1 MELRKNGERTDLVL
15 QNYIEATALVYAGRE
30 YLAAQA
36 EDTHFTFNE
45 RYPEPLGRM
54 IRQAWGSIT
63 SDEFDVQ
70 NEVLIEGLTIDE
82 LEVAQ
87 KALLGLRTQDSI
99 GRRIKEAARTAV
111 YENPNIEWQFVVSG
125 TSIVMAKDIE
135 SYISLQDA

>member
-1 MELRKNGERTDLVL
+1 
-15 QNYIEATALVYAGRE
+15 
-30 YLAAQA
+30 
-36 EDTHFTFNE
+36 
-45 RYPEPLGRM
+45 M

-125 TSIVMAKDIE
+125 TSFVMAKDIE